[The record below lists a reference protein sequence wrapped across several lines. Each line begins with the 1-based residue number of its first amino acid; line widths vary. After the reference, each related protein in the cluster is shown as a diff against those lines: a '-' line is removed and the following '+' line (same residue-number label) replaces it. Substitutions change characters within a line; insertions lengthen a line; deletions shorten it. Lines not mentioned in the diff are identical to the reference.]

1 MKNTP
6 LTMAEKFFGLD
17 YSDTGRIGLSSQD
30 TLRKLVGILGMLLP
44 LLLYTSLWIDTG
56 YNIPL
61 ESISHYYLTR
71 VSAVLVIIVSLLA
84 IFLMIYKGY
93 KPVDFYISFIAGFFA
108 LCLVLFPTSN
118 ISDVNNPEVPVTI
131 LKESSFRVCFHYAA
145 SGIFLAALASMSF
158 FIFTKSDKSA
168 PDQTKAKRRRN
179 LLYRI
184 CGVIMFAAILVVAA
198 GLFDIISE
206 ETFKRYHLTF
216 WMETIAVE
224 SFGISWLVKGGAVM
238 GD

>member
-6 LTMAEKFFGLD
+6 PSMAEKFFGLD

-44 LLLYTSLWIDTG
+44 LLLYIILWVDTG
-56 YNIPL
+56 YKTPL

-71 VSAVLVIIVSLLA
+71 SCAVLVIIVSLLA
-84 IFLMIYKGY
+84 IFLLIYKGY
-93 KPVDFYISFIAGFFA
+93 KPVDFYVSFIAGIFA

-118 ISDVNNPEVPVTI
+118 ISGVDNPEVSVTI
-131 LKESSFRVCFHYAA
+131 LKDSPFRVCFHYAA
-145 SGIFLAALASMSF
+145 SGIFLAALASMSL
-158 FIFTKSDKSA
+158 FIFTMSDQSKTG
-168 PDQTKAKRRRN
+168 QTKAKRRRN

-206 ETFKRYHLTF
+206 ETFKTYHLTF
-216 WMETIAVE
+216 WMETIAIE